1 MIINKISIMNYGLYY
16 GENTYDFST
25 DSRRNII
32 LIGGKNGTGK
42 TTLLETIKLSIYGSL
57 IMNLKNPNKIYYNYI
72 LRKFNV
78 RALNEGIKEASIK
91 IEFEWSEKN
100 NTNIYEIERIWFL
113 KEGDKLIEDVNIKKN
128 NENLDSVKI
137 EDIETYFRTV
147 FPQKLFDFFFFDGEN
162 ITKLISGEYLEKE
175 VKEATHTLFGI
186 DTFKSLNTD
195 LTNYINARLKSKAL
209 GENQRK
215 LAEKIKE
222 KEKINSNY
230 NSIETRITE
239 DKIRLDEM
247 KLKLKNIEKRFKK
260 LGGDIYRNRSE
271 KEIEINMIERKKQ
284 EIADYLKENIANFI
298 PFYINKNRMKEV
310 VKQIED
316 EKVNRE
322 ISIFKHSLENPIFK
336 SVFEKS
342 FDNLDSKVFETFKAK
357 LIKEFSINNVQKLHS
372 LSYDEIEKIKK
383 IYEVVSTNYKKT
395 LLSKTNDYRLL
406 DRKLTVLR
414 EELIS
419 IRGNKD
425 IEIIL
430 KEISNLNN
438 EIVELNKKLVKENDL
453 LKKEEEIL
461 NELNKEISE
470 IKNQIIG
477 KLKDENKTSVVT
489 DIQSVL
495 KNYVHLISER
505 KLKIVKSN
513 FIEMF
518 NKLHRKKGFIK
529 DVQIDSKT
537 LEIKLYHKH
546 GLLDNRLLS
555 AGEKQV
561 YILSLLLAFLKASN
575 QMIPLVFDTLLGR
588 LDKDHRENIIKEY
601 LPNASKQVLILS
613 TDSEITIENYRL
625 LKKYIAK
632 EYTNNFN
639 ISKQELEI
647 SNSYFM

>member
-1 MIINKISIMNYGLYY
+1 
-16 GENTYDFST
+16 
-25 DSRRNII
+25 
-32 LIGGKNGTGK
+32 
-42 TTLLETIKLSIYGSL
+42 
-57 IMNLKNPNKIYYNYI
+57 
-72 LRKFNV
+72 
-78 RALNEGIKEASIK
+78 
-91 IEFEWSEKN
+91 
-100 NTNIYEIERIWFL
+100 
-113 KEGDKLIEDVNIKKN
+113 
-128 NENLDSVKI
+128 
-137 EDIETYFRTV
+137 
-147 FPQKLFDFFFFDGEN
+147 
-162 ITKLISGEYLEKE
+162 
-175 VKEATHTLFGI
+175 
-186 DTFKSLNTD
+186 
-195 LTNYINARLKSKAL
+195 
-209 GENQRK
+209 
-215 LAEKIKE
+215 
-222 KEKINSNY
+222 
-230 NSIETRITE
+230 
-239 DKIRLDEM
+239 
-247 KLKLKNIEKRFKK
+247 
-260 LGGDIYRNRSE
+260 
-271 KEIEINMIERKKQ
+271 
-284 EIADYLKENIANFI
+284 
-298 PFYINKNRMKEV
+298 MKEV

-529 DVQIDSKT
+529 NVQIDSKT

>member
-1 MIINKISIMNYGLYY
+1 M
-16 GENTYDFST
+16 
-25 DSRRNII
+25 
-32 LIGGKNGTGK
+32 
-42 TTLLETIKLSIYGSL
+42 KLVQFG
-57 IMNLKNPNKIYYNYI
+57 
-72 LRKFNV
+72 
-78 RALNEGIKEASIK
+78 
-91 IEFEWSEKN
+91 
-100 NTNIYEIERIWFL
+100 
-113 KEGDKLIEDVNIKKN
+113 EGDKLIEDVNIKKN

-529 DVQIDSKT
+529 NVQIDSKT